1 MSFDVLHVLRFLH
14 LFFAFV
20 YVGSLVVVEWNS
32 RAARTA
38 GSWRERALLFR
49 ILFMS
54 ATVAGLGGLLLL
66 GIVGNVLSVSIGYR
80 MAEDSWIRWVNG
92 LWIVAVILMAA
103 VSVPSAGALS
113 RMATK
118 MSEAP
123 EGTAAPDAW
132 GSTLA
137 RWRIGNVVQSLLYVA
152 LLVLMVFR
160 WTG

>member
-1 MSFDVLHVLRFLH
+1 MSFDVLHLLRFVH

-38 GSWRERALLFR
+38 GTWRERALLFR

-54 ATVAGLGGLLLL
+54 TTVAGLGGLLLL
-66 GIVGNVLSVSIGYR
+66 GIVGNVLSVAIGYR
-80 MAEDSWIRWVNG
+80 MGEDGWIRWVNG
-92 LWIVAVILMAA
+92 LWIVAVVLMATI
-103 VSVPSAGALS
+103 SVPGAGALS
-113 RMATK
+113 RMAAK

-123 EGTAAPDAW
+123 EGTAAPEAW
-132 GSTLA
+132 AGTVT
-137 RWRIGNVVQSLLYVA
+137 RWRIGNVVQSLIYLA